1 MTELSMKERD
11 FKCKFIGKRTTT
23 HTVLFITH
31 KKREKEEKM
40 REVIKKNWQLVL
52 QIPFQ
57 FSRIIYYRD
66 TKWASPNYTQYS
78 EVECLMES
86 QR

>member
-1 MTELSMKERD
+1 
-11 FKCKFIGKRTTT
+11 
-23 HTVLFITH
+23 
-31 KKREKEEKM
+31 M

-66 TKWASPNYTQYS
+66 AKWASPNYTQYS